1 MGKLIIIG
9 GGIQGCTLAV
19 HLLKTQKIKKK
30 DLMIIDKNAKPLQNW
45 TRCTETISMP
55 YLRSPSVHHLDLNPF
70 SLEKFL
76 KREDYNKGHFYGYYD
91 RPSLEMFNHHCQSLI
106 DEVELMDCWQ
116 QSSVNG
122 LERNKN
128 HWVVR
133 TDEGKSYKSEK
144 IVLAIGLSEHPFWP
158 EWAYEAKV
166 KKASIHHVFQK
177 DIPDFNKLDPAV
189 TVVGGGITAAHLTLK
204 LMTLFPGEVTMIY
217 RKELQIHTF
226 DSDPGWQGPMYMENF
241 QKTKDYQSRRKMIFE
256 ARHKGSITKELY
268 HRLRKA
274 EKEGK
279 IQLVKDEVTSFSVDT
294 NTMHFQSGLTQ
305 NTGTIILATGF
316 HSAPPGIDW
325 LENTINQERLHCA
338 ECGYPIV
345 SPATLEWGEELFVMG
360 PLAELEIGPVAR
372 NIAGARRAVSRILQ
386 AI

>member
-1 MGKLIIIG
+1 MKKLIIIG

-19 HLLKTQKIKKK
+19 HLLKMEKIKRK

-55 YLRSPSVHHLDLNPF
+55 FLRSPSVHHLDVNPF

-106 DEVELMDCWQ
+106 DEVELMDSWQ
-116 QSSVNG
+116 QSSVSG
-122 LERNKN
+122 LERNEN

-133 TDEGKSYKSEK
+133 TNEGKTYKSEK
-144 IVLAIGLSEHPFWP
+144 IVLAIGLSEHPYWP

-166 KKASIHHVFQK
+166 KKARVHHVFQK
-177 DIPDFNKLDPAV
+177 ALLNLNELIPKV

-204 LMTLFPGEVTMIY
+204 LMTLFPGEVNMIY

-226 DSDPGWQGPMYMENF
+226 DSDPGWQGPMYMDNF
-241 QKTKDYQSRRKMIFE
+241 QKNKDYQSRRKMIIE

-268 HRLRKA
+268 HRLNKA
-274 EKEGK
+274 EREGK
-279 IQLVKDEVTSFSVDT
+279 IKLVKDEVTSFSVDT
-294 NTMHFQSGLTQ
+294 STLHCQSGLTL
-305 NTGTIILATGF
+305 NAGTIILATGF
-316 HSAPPGIDW
+316 QSAPPGIEW
-325 LENTINQERLHCA
+325 LENTINQERLNCA

-372 NIAGARRAVSRILQ
+372 NIAGARRAVARILQ
-386 AI
+386 AM